1 MRDEAW
7 LLGEA
12 VTSAM
17 PTRRPL
23 LHWLLLL
30 ALVAM
35 WGSSFMLTKVA
46 LGAIHPL
53 GLVAGRL
60 TIGAALLIAILTAL
74 RRPWPGGSR
83 LWLSFLVMAVLGN
96 ALPFLLISW
105 GQQGIDSGLAGI
117 LMAVMPLT
125 TVVLAHF
132 FIAGEHLTTLR
143 VAGFALGFLGIVV
156 LTGPELLLE
165 FAGEGTALLSQLAVL
180 GGAVCYAANTI
191 VARRR
196 PKSDPLIAATGV
208 TLLAATLMLPAAAF
222 TEPVSITRLPL
233 APALAL
239 LALGL
244 ISTALATVVYFKLVT
259 IAGPSFLSLIN
270 YLIPLWAV
278 VVGMIFLAETPEW
291 RWLGALALILAGIG
305 LSEGRKRA
313 GQ

>member
-1 MRDEAW
+1 
-7 LLGEA
+7 
-12 VTSAM
+12 M
-17 PTRRPL
+17 PARRPL

-35 WGSSFMLTKVA
+35 WGTSFMLTKIA
-46 LGAIHPL
+46 LGAIQPL

-60 TIGAALLIAILTAL
+60 TIGAALLITILTAL

-132 FIAGEHLTTLR
+132 FVAGERLSTAR
-143 VAGFALGFLGIVV
+143 MAGFALGFLGIVV
-156 LTGPELLLE
+156 LTGPEVLREL
-165 FAGEGTALLSQLAVL
+165 AGEGTALLSQLAVL
-180 GGAVCYAANTI
+180 GGAVCYAANTV

-208 TLLAATLMLPAAAF
+208 TLLAAAVMLPAAAF
-222 TEPVSITRLPL
+222 TEPVSITSLPL

-278 VVGMIFLAETPEW
+278 VVGMIFLAEMPEW
-291 RWLGALALILAGIG
+291 RALGALALILAGIG
-305 LSEGRKRA
+305 LSEGRRRA